1 MFPFLANNINTHIQP
16 YKAKGQ
22 AIRHPGANTLP
33 YSLYINILFFVS
45 GGVSNST
52 IFNSNRGGKLD
63 PGNCFFDKGG
73 DRDGDLDHPDQSGWS
88 RS

>member
-22 AIRHPGANTLP
+22 AIRHPGVNTLP
-33 YSLYINILFFVS
+33 EFFIDIIFFAAS
-45 GGVSNST
+45 GVGNST

-63 PGNCFFDKGG
+63 PGDCFFDKDG
-73 DRDGDLDHPDQSGWS
+73 DCDGDLDHPDQSGWS